1 LWLVGVEV
9 VALDQVVIVA
19 EVVELVVYLL
29 QLDMQ

>member
-1 LWLVGVEV
+1 LLVEVEV
-9 VALDQVVIVA
+9 VALEQVVIVA